1 MIVALMSVF
10 AFQDV
15 HFDVTWYCE
24 SVFALCFN
32 VDGCVANVAVA
43 ISMVVVVITVVIM
56 VVIVIVVVI
65 MVVVVIVVVI
75 TVVIMVVSMVVVV
88 IIMVIMVVMI
98 IAVVVMVITM
108 LITVVMVMVMR
119 SAHLQSSHVERLF
132 FVVAFKLENVFTFL
146 KFVYVDHSVSGAAV
160 DFSE

>member
-56 VVIVIVVVI
+56 VVIVIV
-65 MVVVVIVVVI
+65 MVI
-75 TVVIMVVSMVVVV
+75 T
-88 IIMVIMVVMI
+88 
-98 IAVVVMVITM
+98 VVVMVITM

-132 FVVAFKLENVFTFL
+132 FVVAFKLENVFAFL
-146 KFVYVDHSVSGAAV
+146 KFVYVDYSVSGAAV